1 METPE
6 EMRQK
11 MKVYSD
17 FIEETLKPAL
27 KKAETTRNSVK
38 DEIQDYQELRQR
50 LKEHYGQGKI
60 DQYETK
66 VDLGHKTLYSR
77 AVAKDVSQILVNVG
91 MGFHVEFSIS
101 EAVKVVED
109 RINFL
114 EKKLSVKNEKVQEV
128 SNHLQSA
135 ILVFQQLEIERQR
148 L

>member
-1 METPE
+1 
-6 EMRQK
+6 

-38 DEIQDYQELRQR
+38 DEIRDYQELRQR
-50 LKEHYGQGKI
+50 LKQHYGQGKI
-60 DQYETK
+60 DQYETE

-77 AVAKDVSQILVNVG
+77 AVAKDVSQIFVNVG

-114 EKKLSVKNEKVQEV
+114 EKKLSIKNEKVQEV

>member
-50 LKEHYGQGKI
+50 LKEHYEQGKI

-66 VDLGHKTLYSR
+66 EDLGHKTLYSR
-77 AVAKDVSQILVNVG
+77 AVAKDVSQIFVNVG

-101 EAVKVVED
+101 EAVTVVED

-114 EKKLSVKNEKVQEV
+114 EKKLSIKNEKVQEV
-128 SNHLQSA
+128 TNHLQSA